1 MLTIGCHLSIS
12 KGYLHMGK
20 EALSLGANTF
30 QYFTRN
36 PRGGKARTFDEADM
50 KALETFMA
58 EHNFGKI
65 LGHAP
70 YTLNACTADPSLRQF
85 AKNMMRED
93 LERLEFLPNQLYNF
107 HPGSHVKQGVDQGIE
122 YIVEA
127 LNEVMFEGMHTTVLL
142 ETMAGKGT
150 EVGRT
155 FEEIARIIDG
165 VKLKEYIGVCMDT
178 CHIHEG
184 DYDVIGDLDGVIDS
198 FDKIVGLDSLH
209 AIHLNDSKNPR
220 GAHKDRHEKIG
231 EGHIGLEAITNII
244 NHLAL
249 RNLPFYLETPNELDG
264 YAKEI
269 ALLKSVYKEG

>member
-12 KGYLHMGK
+12 KGYLHMGQ

-50 KALETFMA
+50 KALEAFIGA
-58 EHNFGKI
+58 HRFGKI

-70 YTLNACTADPSLRQF
+70 YTMNTCAADPGLRGF

-93 LERLEFLPNQLYNF
+93 LERLEYLPGHLYNF

-127 LNEVMFEGMHTTVLL
+127 LNDTLFEGMKTTVLL
-142 ETMAGKGT
+142 EIMAGKGT

-165 VKLKEYIGVCMDT
+165 VKLKEYMGVCLDT

-184 DYDVIGDLDGVIDS
+184 GYDVIDNLDEVVAE
-198 FDKIVGLDSLH
+198 FDRIIGLDRLH

-231 EGHIGLEAITNII
+231 EGHIGLDAIGRII
-244 NHLAL
+244 NHPGF
-249 RNLPFYLETPNELDG
+249 RELPFYLETPNELDG

-269 ALLKSVYKEG
+269 ALLRSMYKE